1 MAQIAIVTDS
11 AANLPAELV
20 TRYAI
25 RVVPIRLNWDGD
37 SFRDG
42 VDITPSQLYQELR
55 AHPDHLPS
63 SSSPPVGDFLEV
75 YRELLDTA
83 DAVVS
88 IHLAAKLSATHATA
102 RQAQS
107 LLGDERVVV
116 VDSGNAMMGCGFVAL
131 AAAQAADAGASLPDV
146 LATAQRVKES
156 VFVYGVLDS
165 LTYVQRSGRVPF
177 LAALAGSLLH
187 IHPLLLVKD
196 GEARLLEI
204 QHTKPRAVRRLL
216 AIVAEK
222 TAGQPIHAAV
232 MHADAPQEAEAL
244 REQMASQC
252 HCLEL
257 LSTEISPVV
266 GSYAGP
272 GLIAVAFYPE
282 TE

>member
-20 TRYAI
+20 TRYGI
-25 RVVPIRLNWDGD
+25 RVVPIRLYWDGD

-55 AHPDHLPS
+55 THPDHLPS
-63 SSSPPVGDFLEV
+63 SSSPPVGDFVEV
-75 YRELLDTA
+75 YRELLKTV
-83 DAVVS
+83 DAVAS

-107 LLGDERVVV
+107 LLGDQRIIV
-116 VDSGNAMMGCGFVAL
+116 VDSGSAMMGCGFVAL
-131 AAAQAADAGASLPDV
+131 AAARAADAGASLPDL
-146 LATAQRVKES
+146 LAAAQRVKAS
-156 VFVYGVLDS
+156 VSVYGVLDS

-196 GEARLLEI
+196 SEAGLLEI

-216 AIVAEK
+216 AIVEEK
-222 TAGQPIHAAV
+222 TAGKPIRAAV

-244 REQMASQC
+244 REQMAAQC
-252 HCLEL
+252 NCLEL

-266 GSYAGP
+266 GAYAGP
-272 GLIAVAFYPE
+272 GLLAIAFYPE